1 MVIASRDDHLQP
13 IRREIN
19 MPGITRRNLLASGLV
34 LSASS
39 FLAPS
44 IWARNAALRGEDTL
58 DGAARNALGPR
69 EQLLFDFG
77 WKFVLGNGNDP
88 IKDFGFGF
96 GQSDFSKT
104 GEFAFAKAGFDDSK
118 WRPLDLPHDWAVEL
132 PFVHDDAGSGDSQ
145 LRSHGYKP
153 LGRRYPETSVGWYRR
168 EFEIPAGDRGRRIW
182 IEFDG
187 AFRDVQVFVNGCYI
201 GNNENGYVPFRFDLT
216 DFLSYGA
223 KNYIVVRVDARN
235 GDGWFYEGA
244 GIYRHVWLMKQD
256 ALHLGR
262 WESIIRASL
271 SGNSAVL
278 SLGTIVENEGKQ
290 AEEAHVSWKIF
301 DASGKLVATAET
313 AAQKIDVDGSAHFSA
328 SAHLAGPALWSVE
341 EPNLYSAIVTVTVNG
356 VERDAERVSFGVRSV
371 QFDAQRGFF
380 LNGKSLKIQ
389 GTCNHQDHAGVGAAL
404 PDRLQY
410 FRLGVLQQMGCNAV
424 RTSHNMPTPEW
435 VEACDR
441 MGMMLMCETRQAS
454 SNPSG
459 LAQLEAM
466 VKRYRN
472 APSVIL
478 WSIGNEENALQGP
491 MAEQGAA
498 IAATMVHKCHEL
510 DPTRVVSAA
519 VNADN
524 RKGISDAVDLVG
536 FNYHLDFPDAF
547 HKDFPTRPIF
557 GSETSSAAS
566 TRGEYTT
573 DWQRNVVDSYHGVY
587 ELPELWWKFY
597 GERDWAAGGFAW
609 TGFDYRGEPT
619 PFGWPSVSS
628 NFGIVDL
635 CGFPKDYFYYY
646 KSWWRAEPTLHLF
659 PHWNWNGKEGT
670 EIAVWVYSNLDEV
683 ELFVNGKSMGNQRVP
698 QLGHLEWKAKYEPG
712 VIEARGSKNGRIVL
726 MEKRETTGEP
736 ESIRLTADRTEIEAD
751 GEDIAV
757 LKIEVLD
764 RQGRPVPTAN
774 NKIEFKVSGSGTLIG
789 VGNGDPNC
797 QESDKEPRRSL
808 FNGLAQVILQST
820 MRPGAIQVEAVKAG
834 SDASSLM
841 PAKLLI
847 TTKRA
852 QPRPAVPS
860 VR

>member
-1 MVIASRDDHLQP
+1 MQRISRRDL
-13 IRREIN
+13 IS
-19 MPGITRRNLLASGLV
+19 SGLAF
-34 LSASS
+34 SATC
-39 FLAPS
+39 LATRPV
-44 IWARNAALRGEDTL
+44 WAHAIAFHEGEAEASL
-58 DGAARNALGPR
+58 AMVPR

-77 WKFVLGNGNDP
+77 WKFILGDGNDP
-88 IKDFGFGF
+88 MKDLGFGF
-96 GQSDFSKT
+96 GQNDFSKT
-104 GEFAFAKAGFDDSK
+104 GEFPFAKPGFDDSK
-118 WRPLDLPHDWAVEL
+118 WRTLDLPHDWAVEL

-153 LGRRYPETSVGWYRR
+153 LGRRYPEASVGWYRR
-168 EFEIPAGDRGRRIW
+168 EFDVPTSDRGRRIW

-201 GNNENGYVPFRFDLT
+201 GNNENGYVPFRLDLT

-223 KNYIVVRVDARN
+223 KNYIVVRVDARY

-262 WESIIRASL
+262 WESTIRPTI
-271 SGNSAVL
+271 SGNSTTL
-278 SLGTIVENEGKQ
+278 TLGTIVENDGKK
-290 AEEAHVSWKIF
+290 AEEAYVRWEIL
-301 DASGKLVATAET
+301 DAVGQTVATAE
-313 AAQKIDVDGSAHFSA
+313 APAQKVDAGGSAHFSA
-328 SAHLAGPALWSVE
+328 SAHLSNPALWSIE
-341 EPNLYSAIVTVTVNG
+341 EPNLYTAIVTVSVKDA
-356 VERDAERVSFGVRSV
+356 VRDAERVNFGVRSV
-371 QFDAQRGFF
+371 QFDAQKGFF

-441 MGMMLMCETRQAS
+441 MGMMLMCETRQAT

-472 APSVIL
+472 SPSIII
-478 WSIGNEENALQGP
+478 WSIGNEENQLQGP

-547 HKDFPTRPIF
+547 HKDYPTRPIF
-557 GSETSSAAS
+557 GSETSSAVS

-646 KSWWRAEPTLHLF
+646 KAWWCPEPSLHLF
-659 PHWNWNGKEGT
+659 PHWNWHGNEGT

-683 ELFVNGKSMGNQRVP
+683 ELLVNGVSAGSQKVP
-698 QLGHLEWKAKYEPG
+698 HLGHLEWKVKYEPG
-712 VIEARGSKNGRIVL
+712 AIEARGVKNGRVAL
-726 MEKRETTGEP
+726 SEKRETTGTTA
-736 ESIRLTADRTEIEAD
+736 SLRLTADRTEVLAD
-751 GEDIAV
+751 GEDVAV
-757 LKIEVLD
+757 LKVEAID
-764 RQGRPVPTAN
+764 REGRTVPVADDLIAFRVKGPG
-774 NKIEFKVSGSGTLIG
+774 KLIG
-789 VGNGDPNC
+789 VGNGNPNC
-797 QESDKEPRRSL
+797 QESDKGSKRSL
-808 FNGLAQVILQST
+808 FHGLAQIIVQST
-820 MRPGAIQVEAVKAG
+820 KNAGEIEIEAVKQGEDGQG
-834 SDASSLM
+834 SLSAKQTIASKQ
-841 PAKLLI
+841 AKL
-847 TTKRA
+847 R
-852 QPRPAVPS
+852 PS
-860 VR
+860 VPEAR

>member
-1 MVIASRDDHLQP
+1 M
-13 IRREIN
+13 
-19 MPGITRRNLLASGLV
+19 TRRDLLASGIV

-39 FLAPS
+39 FFARS
-44 IWARNAALRGEDTL
+44 IWARNAAVRGEGTL
-58 DGAARNALGPR
+58 GGADPFTNVIGPR
-69 EQLLFDFG
+69 EQLLFDSG
-77 WKFVLGNGNDP
+77 WKFKFGHGADP
-88 IKDFGFGF
+88 SKDLGFGF

-104 GEFAFAKAGFDDSK
+104 GEFSFAKAGFDDSQ
-118 WRPLDLPHDWAVEL
+118 WRPLNLPHDWAIEL
-132 PFVHDDAGSGDSQ
+132 PYVHDDGGAGDSQ

-168 EFEIPAGDRGRRIW
+168 EFDLPASDRGRRIW

-187 AFRDVQVFVNGCYI
+187 AFRDVRVFVNGCYI
-201 GNNENGYVPFRFDLT
+201 GSNEDGYVPFRFDLT
-216 DFLSYGA
+216 DVLSYGA
-223 KNYIVVRVDARN
+223 KNFVAVRVDASH

-244 GIYRHVWLMKQD
+244 GIYRHVWLCKMD

-262 WESIIRASL
+262 WESAIRSVL
-271 SGNSAVL
+271 SGNSATL
-278 SLGTIVENEGKQ
+278 SLDTIVENEGTQ
-290 AEEAHVSWKIF
+290 FEEAHVGWKIL
-301 DASGKLVATAET
+301 DAAGQTVATAE
-313 AAQKIDVDGSAHFSA
+313 APAQKVDADGSLHFSA
-328 SAHLAGPALWSVE
+328 IAHLSNPALWSVE
-341 EPNLYSAIVTVTVNG
+341 EPNLYAAVVTVTVNG
-356 VERDAERVSFGVRSV
+356 AVRDAERVTFGVRSIR
-371 QFDAQRGFF
+371 FDPQKGFF
-380 LNGKSLKIQ
+380 LNGRSLEIQ

-441 MGMMLMCETRQAS
+441 MGVMLMCETRQAS

-459 LAQLEAM
+459 LAQLETM

-472 APSVIL
+472 SPSVIV
-478 WSIGNEENALQGP
+478 WSIGNEENQLQGP
-491 MAEQGAA
+491 MAEQGES
-498 IAATMVHKCHEL
+498 IATTMVRKCHEL
-510 DPTRVVSAA
+510 DPTRVVTAA

-536 FNYHLDFPDAF
+536 FNYHLEFPDAF
-547 HKDFPTRPIF
+547 HKDNPTRPII
-557 GSETSSAAS
+557 GSETSSAVS

-597 GERDWAAGGFAW
+597 GERDWTAGGFAW

-646 KSWWRAEPTLHLF
+646 KAWWRPEPSLHLF
-659 PHWNWNGKEGT
+659 PHWNWNGKEGV

-683 ELFVNGKSMGNQRVP
+683 ELLVNGTSAGVQMVP
-698 QLGHLEWKAKYEPG
+698 HLGHLEWKIRYEPG
-712 VIEARGSKNGRIVL
+712 VIEARGSKNGKVIL
-726 MEKRETTGEP
+726 IEKRETTGEP
-736 ESIRLTADRTEIEAD
+736 VSIRLAADRTEISAD

-757 LKIEVLD
+757 VKVEVLD
-764 RQGRPVPTAN
+764 PQGRPVPTAN
-774 NKIEFKVSGSGTLIG
+774 HRIRFKVSGNGVLIG
-789 VGNGDPNC
+789 VGNGNPNC
-797 QESDKEPRRSL
+797 QESDKEPQRSL

-820 MRPGAIQVEAVKAG
+820 MEAGAIHVEAMTDG
-834 SDASSLM
+834 SDAPALM
-841 PAKLLI
+841 AANLVV
-847 TTKRA
+847 TTIPV
-852 QPRPAVPS
+852 QPRPAVPLL
-860 VR
+860 R